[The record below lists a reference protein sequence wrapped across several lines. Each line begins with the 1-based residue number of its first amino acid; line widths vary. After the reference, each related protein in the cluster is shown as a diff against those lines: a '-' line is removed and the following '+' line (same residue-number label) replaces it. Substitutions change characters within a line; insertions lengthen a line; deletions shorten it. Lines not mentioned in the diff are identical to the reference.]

1 MPEPAVTEPRLASS
15 LNKFRCAACGYGIC
29 VGGAL
34 PACPMCQ
41 ASDWNRMRDEQES
54 RGAEMAT
61 NGKLPVRDEHGAADE
76 RAQAKLTTSVGTPL
90 EPTEKTSRWKLFG
103 RRPERPA
110 AGS

>member
-1 MPEPAVTEPRLASS
+1 MS
-15 LNKFRCAACGYGIC
+15 
-29 VGGAL
+29 
-34 PACPMCQ
+34 
-41 ASDWNRMRDEQES
+41 
-54 RGAEMAT
+54 T
-61 NGKLPVRDEHGAADE
+61 NGKLPVREEHGAADE